1 MNKEKISNSQGIKM
15 VILFLFG
22 STLVMGTGGEAGR
35 DMWLA
40 IGLSVIATIPV
51 YLLYCRIQSLFPGK
65 DLFEILELNFGKL
78 FGKLISLIFVW
89 FAFHLGALVIRNFGE
104 FIITVGLPETP
115 RIVPMIIF
123 ALICIWA
130 VKAGIE
136 VLGRC
141 SDYFMVFVMS
151 LLIIYTI
158 LAIPIM
164 DTKNILPIMGTGFGD
179 VVKGVPSSFAYPF
192 GEAVA
197 FLLVFSALKN
207 KKSPYKVYI
216 PALLIAGPIMTFVAL
231 RNILIMGPLTL
242 KTVYF
247 PAYSAISRINV
258 GNFLQR
264 LEIGVTIVFL
274 LCGFI
279 KVCIC
284 LLGATKGLS
293 RILGFDDYRILV
305 LPVGLLMTN
314 LAHIIYKDID
324 EMFEWAFKV
333 WQYYAIPFQVVLPLL
348 IWIFIEVKARMQ
360 NKNQQAGAEG

>member
-1 MNKEKISNSQGIKM
+1 MDKEKISNAQGIKI

-22 STLVMGTGGEAGR
+22 STLVMGTGGEAER
-35 DMWLA
+35 DMWIA
-40 IGLSVIATIPV
+40 IGITVILTIPI
-51 YLLYCRIQSLFPGK
+51 YLLYCRIHSLFPGK
-65 DLFEILELNFGKL
+65 DLFEILEINFGKVI
-78 FGKLISLIFVW
+78 GKLISLPFIW

-104 FIITVGLPETP
+104 FIVTVGLSETP
-115 RIVPMIIF
+115 RIIPMIMIS
-123 ALICIWA
+123 LMCIWA

-136 VLGRC
+136 VIGRC
-141 SDYFMVFVMS
+141 SDYFIVFVMA
-151 LLIIYTI
+151 LLILYSL

-164 DTKNILPIMGTGFGD
+164 DPQNIAPIMGKGFGN
-179 VVKGVPSSFAYPF
+179 VLKGVPSSFAYPF
-192 GEAVA
+192 GEVVT
-197 FLLVFSALKN
+197 FLLVFSALKEE
-207 KKSPYKVYI
+207 KSSYKVFI
-216 PALLIAGPIMTFVAL
+216 PALLIAGPIITFVAL

-279 KVCIC
+279 KVCVC
-284 LLGATKGLS
+284 LLGATKGIS
-293 RILGFDDYRILV
+293 RIMGFDDYRILV

-314 LAHIIYKDID
+314 LAHIVYKDID

-348 IWIFIEVKARMQ
+348 IWVFIEIRVRMQ
-360 NKNQQAGAEG
+360 NKNQQAEAEG